1 MPKVEDRLPLLIQ
14 KQLNA
19 EIEQHPPLFP
29 WETEVDEYAAIE
41 AEPGHPKHI
50 RISTTSLESVGVAT
64 PTEQN
69 D

>member
-1 MPKVEDRLPLLIQ
+1 MEDQLPLLIQ

-29 WETEVDEYAAIE
+29 WETEVDEYDAAID
-41 AEPGHPKHI
+41 AESGHPKHI
-50 RISTTSLESVGVAT
+50 RISAPSFESIGVAT
-64 PTEQN
+64 PVEQN

>member
-1 MPKVEDRLPLLIQ
+1 MEDRLPLSIQ

-29 WETEVDEYAAIE
+29 WETEVDEYAASE
-41 AEPGHPKHI
+41 TESGHPIHI
-50 RISTTSLESVGVAT
+50 RISTTSPESVGVFA
-64 PTEQN
+64 PTDQN

>member
-1 MPKVEDRLPLLIQ
+1 MEDRLPLSIQ

-29 WETEVDEYAAIE
+29 WETEVDEYGAS
-41 AEPGHPKHI
+41 EPESGHPKHI
-50 RISTTSLESVGVAT
+50 QISTTSLESVGVAT